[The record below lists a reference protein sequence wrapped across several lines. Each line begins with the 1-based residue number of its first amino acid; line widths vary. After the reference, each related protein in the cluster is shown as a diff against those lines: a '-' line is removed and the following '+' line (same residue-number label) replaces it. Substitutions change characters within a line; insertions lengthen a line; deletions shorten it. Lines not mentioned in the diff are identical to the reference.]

1 MKKKKAFVTPP
12 TRRMHLFLN
21 TIPVLLNPRTKDLSW
36 PNAESFYFTV
46 KPVFLSNLK
55 TNASM

>member
-1 MKKKKAFVTPP
+1 MKKKMAFLTPP

-21 TIPVLLNPRTKDLSW
+21 TSPVLLTPRTEDLSW
-36 PNAESFYFTV
+36 PNAECFYLTV

-55 TNASM
+55 TNDSM